1 MGQFGIET
9 RKWLESAIKQRKL
22 LLKLNK
28 SHKPHTDVEMAISQ
42 VDGLLKTY
50 TFENDLY
57 MARFI
62 QQYLRSLEI
71 IIPGKGSAAHV
82 KRDRELTSINK
93 RAIEILLENSS
104 KILTHKNKQYEMD
117 I

>member
-1 MGQFGIET
+1 MGQFGVET
-9 RKWLESAIKQRKL
+9 RKWLEGAIKQRKFL
-22 LLKLNK
+22 LRNNK
-28 SHKPHTDVEMAISQ
+28 SHKPQSDVEMAISQ
-42 VDGLLKTY
+42 VDGLIKTY

-71 IIPGKGSAAHV
+71 IIPGKGSPAHI
-82 KRDRELTSINK
+82 KLDRELTAINK
-93 RAIEILLENSS
+93 RAIEILLENSA
-104 KILTHKNKQYEMD
+104 KILTLKTKQYEMD